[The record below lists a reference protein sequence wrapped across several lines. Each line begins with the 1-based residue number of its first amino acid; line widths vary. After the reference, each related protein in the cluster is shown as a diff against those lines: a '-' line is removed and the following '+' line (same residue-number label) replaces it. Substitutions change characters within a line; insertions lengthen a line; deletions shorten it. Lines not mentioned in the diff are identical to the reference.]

1 MGQYV
6 ALEEVPNIMR
16 ALGFYP
22 TELQVQ
28 DMINEV
34 KFSQYVDTGKTV
46 SKSRPIHAQKNR
58 YLLDFVFRMPSVITV
73 DSHILHYT
81 LYFEIHFQSTVI

>member
-1 MGQYV
+1 MGQHV

-46 SKSRPIHAQKNR
+46 GLIFLNC
-58 YLLDFVFRMPSVITV
+58 YLLEYCSLC
-73 DSHILHYT
+73 SEKIL
-81 LYFEIHFQSTVI
+81 FK

>member
-1 MGQYV
+1 VGQYV

-46 SKSRPIHAQKNR
+46 SILPLNGF
-58 YLLDFVFRMPSVITV
+58 YLIS
-73 DSHILHYT
+73 
-81 LYFEIHFQSTVI
+81 IHFICFKYP

>member
-46 SKSRPIHAQKNR
+46 SPSFFIIYMNLLYNIL
-58 YLLDFVFRMPSVITV
+58 YLAFNISI
-73 DSHILHYT
+73 SWYA
-81 LYFEIHFQSTVI
+81 